1 MSSETRPRYF
11 VHSLEKGLT
20 VLGAFSKN
28 GSTQSLSE
36 IAKYTGMSLPTAAR
50 YVKTLEDLGFLFKD
64 SKDKSYRLSPKILSI
79 GFNFIENL
87 DIRHRMSSHLLE
99 LSKQENV
106 DTACAILD
114 QTEVVYIDSFRAN
127 ALVTLN
133 LTVGSRLPA
142 YCTALG
148 RVIMAYMDRK
158 IAEDVLRAS
167 DLQALTPFTV
177 TDKNTIL
184 KELDEIRGQGYAYNE
199 QELLQ
204 GQVALAVPIKRGQEV
219 EGSFGV
225 TFPMHLMERGAYLE
239 EMKHKLMKLAR
250 KVAL

>member
-1 MSSETRPRYF
+1 MSPKPRPRYF

-20 VLGAFSKN
+20 VLAAFAQN
-28 GSTQSLSE
+28 GSTQNLSE
-36 IAKYTGMSLPTAAR
+36 IANYAGMSLPTAAR
-50 YVKTLEDLGFLFKD
+50 YVKTLEDLGFLFKN
-64 SKDKSYRLSPKILSI
+64 SRDKSYRLSPKILSM

-87 DIRHRMSSHLLE
+87 DIRHRMSPHLLE
-99 LSKQENV
+99 LCKQENV

-114 QTEVVYIDSFRAN
+114 RNEVVYIESFRAN

-142 YCTALG
+142 YCAALG

-158 IAEDVLRAS
+158 DAEEVLRTS
-167 DLQALTPFTV
+167 DLQALTPFTI
-177 TDKNTIL
+177 TDKDTIL
-184 KELDEIRGQGYAYNE
+184 AQLDEIREKGYAYNE

-204 GQVALAVPIKRGQEV
+204 GQVALAVPIKNGQDV

-225 TFPMHLMERGAYLE
+225 TFPIHLLERAGYFE
-239 EMKHKLMKLAR
+239 EIRNKLIRLA
-250 KVAL
+250 KMVAL